1 MSEWL
6 SELTTLS
13 CPTEYADFSPVNLAT
28 VTFSPTTSHMDYN
41 LSLVDNMILEDT
53 ETFTIS
59 FSLVNNSVGVVLGT
73 DSVAVAT
80 ILDDDEATLQ
90 FVICDQSIWE
100 SDGSLEISVIKTG
113 LTDIPVTVFVQSND
127 RTATGG

>member
-90 FVICDQSIWE
+90 FVICDHQYGNLMDHWR
-100 SDGSLEISVIKTG
+100 SV
-113 LTDIPVTVFVQSND
+113 
-127 RTATGG
+127 